1 MKRLFFIEDKGTW
14 YSRKERGWKMTDSL
28 VFEDVTFSYRGSGGK
43 KAQILSQL
51 SFTIKAGEFV
61 SVIGPSGSGKSTL
74 FRLISGLETQD
85 EGKIFM
91 NGEAVQNR
99 LGHIG
104 YMSQKDGLLP
114 WLTVLENAALPLTLK
129 RLYGKKAQKDVIE
142 QLERFGLKG
151 FESSYPHELSG
162 GMRQRVSFLR
172 ALLSG
177 SELLLLD
184 EPFTALDAVT
194 KMVMQEWLLEQ
205 WAAMKKTILF
215 ITHDVEEALFLSDRI
230 LVFSESPV
238 NHLEEIVVPLARPR
252 TVADLKAPAFTGLK
266 EKLLMDLKKMVS
278 I

>member
-1 MKRLFFIEDKGTW
+1 MA
-14 YSRKERGWKMTDSL
+14 DSL
-28 VFEDVTFSYRGSGGK
+28 VFEDVTFSYKRSDGK
-43 KAQILSQL
+43 NAQILKQL

-85 EGKIFM
+85 EGNIFM
-91 NGEAVQNR
+91 NGEAMKNR

-104 YMSQKDGLLP
+104 YMAQKDGLLP
-114 WLTVLENAALPLTLK
+114 WLTVLDNAALPLKLK
-129 RLYGKKAQKDVIE
+129 GLYGKEAQKDVME

-151 FESSYPHELSG
+151 FEENFPHELSG

-184 EPFTALDAVT
+184 EPFSALDAVT

-205 WAAMKKTILF
+205 WTEMEKTILF

-230 LVFSESPV
+230 LIFSETPV
-238 NHLEEIVVPLARPR
+238 ERLDEITVPLGRPR
-252 TVADLKAPAFTGLK
+252 TVSDLKNPAFTMLK
-266 EKLLMDLKKMVS
+266 EKLLMDLKKMVT

>member
-1 MKRLFFIEDKGTW
+1 
-14 YSRKERGWKMTDSL
+14 MTDSL

-184 EPFTALDAVT
+184 EPFSALDAVT

-252 TVADLKAPAFTGLK
+252 TVADLKDPAFTGLK